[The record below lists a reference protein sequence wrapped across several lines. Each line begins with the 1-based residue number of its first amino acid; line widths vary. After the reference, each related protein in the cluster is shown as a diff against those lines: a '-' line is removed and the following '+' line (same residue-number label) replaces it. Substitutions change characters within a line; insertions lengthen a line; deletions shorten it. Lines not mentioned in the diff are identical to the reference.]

1 MNFTSSQLQETLRQL
16 EATMPEITFQQQELL
31 NKLHRAI
38 EKNGRSYKIA
48 ALTVPLMRE
57 HGYDVTEEDEALVE
71 TIAGKV
77 EIDPDILWG
86 AVEFWANYYRVKQLE
101 DF

>member
-1 MNFTSSQLQETLRQL
+1 
-16 EATMPEITFQQQELL
+16 
-31 NKLHRAI
+31 
-38 EKNGRSYKIA
+38 
-48 ALTVPLMRE
+48 MRE
-57 HGYDVTEEDEALVE
+57 HGYDVTEEDEALIE